1 MATNAVFV
9 DGASVLPATTADA
22 GWSNTA
28 LPGLGAVAIVRTYAP
43 ALALEAQHGGDDAPG
58 RSHRGWDRKR
68 ATLKRKRDHEF
79 TEQIRDLYRAL
90 TADPRTAER
99 AEAIVAAVVPPAPA
113 RGETEAA
120 HEAALLE
127 RAEVLRRRADAM
139 DEEAL
144 QAEISLRFLHQEL
157 RDMQEDDDMEAI
169 TYLLPEIL

>member
-90 TADPRTAER
+90 VADPQTAAQ
-99 AEAIVAAVVPPAPA
+99 AEAIVAPVIPADVA
-113 RGETEAA
+113 DDGEP
-120 HEAALLE
+120 E
-127 RAEVLRRRADAM
+127 RALDRRAADLRRRADAL
-139 DEEAL
+139 DARAV
-144 QAEISLRFLHQEL
+144 QAEIALRLLCRDLRQRQEA
-157 RDMQEDDDMEAI
+157 DDLEAVPV
-169 TYLLPEIL
+169 LLAGVL

>member
-68 ATLKRKRDHEF
+68 ATLKRKREEEF
-79 TEQIRDLYRAL
+79 TSQIRDIYRAL
-90 TADPRTAER
+90 VADPSTA
-99 AEAIVAAVVPPAPA
+99 AEAESIVAVAMPSSDPALDQ
-113 RGETEAA
+113 RAA
-120 HEAALLE
+120 E
-127 RAEVLRRRADAM
+127 LRRRADAL
-139 DEEAL
+139 DARAV
-144 QAEISLRFLHQEL
+144 QAEIALRLLYREMRQRQDDEDNEAVEFLLTH
-157 RDMQEDDDMEAI
+157 
-169 TYLLPEIL
+169 LL

>member
-127 RAEVLRRRADAM
+127 RAEVLRRRADALDAGAM
-139 DEEAL
+139 
-144 QAEISLRFLHQEL
+144 QAEIALRLLYREMRERQEA
-157 RDMQEDDDMEAI
+157 EDFEAVLV
-169 TYLLPEIL
+169 LLAEVL

>member
-90 TADPRTAER
+90 VADPSTA
-99 AEAIVAAVVPPAPA
+99 AEAESIVAVAMPSSDPALDQ
-113 RGETEAA
+113 RAA
-120 HEAALLE
+120 E
-127 RAEVLRRRADAM
+127 LRRRADALDAGAM
-139 DEEAL
+139 
-144 QAEISLRFLHQEL
+144 QAEIALRLLYREMRERQEA
-157 RDMQEDDDMEAI
+157 EDFEAVRV
-169 TYLLPEIL
+169 LLAEVL